1 MSDYNYAAAFVAF
14 TRSVPV
20 EDIAQT
26 FAIPITSLKNKIRT
40 EGWARLANDYMP
52 VATIAPRAERDIER
66 VQANREKNLTI
77 AAQLQ
82 DDLIAMVEALRK
94 GELKFKKVLATG
106 GIVEMQ
112 PTIKDRLDLAQY
124 AKTVSEMAYRALG
137 DAAPSGRE
145 GGDAALPPGAN
156 IINIILPAQIAA
168 PRPERVYAGQHEA
181 LVIDLP
187 PEVKVEEDGALSRA
201 GSSGTSAH
209 CSTATG
215 CAD

>member
-14 TRSVPV
+14 TRNVPV

-26 FAIPITSLKNKIRT
+26 FAIPATSLKNKIRT
-40 EGWARLANDYMP
+40 EGWAVLANDYLP
-52 VATIAPRAERDIER
+52 LATVAPRAERDLER

-82 DDLIAMVEALRK
+82 DDLIEMVEALRK
-94 GELKFKKVLATG
+94 GELKLKKVLATG

-124 AKTVSEMAYRALG
+124 AKTVSEMTYRAHG

-145 GGDAALPPGAN
+145 GGDTALPLGAN
-156 IINIILPAQIAA
+156 IINIILPAQVAQ
-168 PRPERVYAGQHEA
+168 PRPERVYVGQTEA
-181 LVIDLP
+181 LTIELTP
-187 PEVKVEEDGALSRA
+187 
-201 GSSGTSAH
+201 
-209 CSTATG
+209 
-215 CAD
+215 

>member
-14 TRSVPV
+14 TRNITV

-26 FAIPITSLKNKIRT
+26 FAIPLTTLKNKVRT
-40 EGWARLANDYMP
+40 EGWARLATDYMP
-52 VATIAPRAERDIER
+52 KEAVLAPRAERDIER

-77 AAQLQ
+77 ATQLQ
-82 DDLIAMVEALRK
+82 DDLLAMVEALRK

-145 GGDAALPPGAN
+145 GGDGALPPGAN
-156 IINIILPAQIAA
+156 IINIILPAPVAH
-168 PRPERVYAGQHEA
+168 PRPERVQVAQHES
-181 LVIDLP
+181 LVIDIQP
-187 PEVKVEEDGALSRA
+187 IEQVKEVGALSCA
-201 GSSGTSAH
+201 GSVGAH
-209 CSTATG
+209 ATG
-215 CAD
+215 WTSTS